1 MTWNSVHCRLSWQSG
16 HVDDFVTGKLAAL
29 FEGDWFY
36 VRYWETGPH
45 LRIRYRGKQDLRQ
58 SILDLVTATDHPLL
72 DIDPV
77 AYYAE
82 IGAPGGEWL
91 PHGDVRE
98 VPYEPEIE
106 RYGGPEG
113 LPIAEDLFCRS
124 TEVAV
129 AVLRSTRSKSARL
142 SAAIGLAI
150 TTTRALGMDRPAAA
164 AWLRTMGASW
174 RYAQEPAT
182 SPSLESHIAAHQILS
197 QRGKE
202 ISARWDRPDN
212 PAAAHWSEQI
222 RAARAKADLPPR
234 FWASQL
240 HMLFNRMGVSPEE
253 ERMVCWLVAAAA
265 LAPDGLS
272 TFHGDD
278 SDQRYLEA
286 SKFLPGFINQFP
298 RTASKPPAP
307 AKNWTMALPPPENL
321 TVPLVTAL
329 NDRHTSRDEALSGT
343 LTTVELSTL
352 LWTAQGGRPYPSAGA
367 QYCARI
373 RAIALSVE
381 GLTPGCYDFD
391 EICRTLE
398 WTGPCPSVP
407 DLEST
412 SMWFG
417 PGTTELSGTPAVLAL
432 YVRIGELRQT
442 YGLRALRFAF
452 TEAGHLAQNLGL
464 TAAAMGLS
472 MGTIGGIY
480 DDLAHDLLA
489 LDGVNA
495 TLVYL
500 LPVARSESA
509 GSVSDAQ

>member
-1 MTWNSVHCRLSWQSG
+1 VTWTSLHCRLSWQPD
-16 HVDDFVTGKLAAL
+16 HVDAFISEKLAPL
-29 FEGDWFY
+29 FDGDWFY

-45 LRIRYRGKQDLRQ
+45 LRIRYRGTRDLRQ
-58 SILDLVTATDHPLL
+58 SILDLVTAAGYPLL
-72 DIDPV
+72 DIDPA
-77 AYYAE
+77 AYYADINATE
-82 IGAPGGEWL
+82 GPWL

-98 VPYEPEIE
+98 VPYEPEVE

-113 LPIAEDLFCRS
+113 LPVAEDLFCRS
-124 TEVAV
+124 TEVAL
-129 AVLRSTRSKSARL
+129 AVLRSARSESARL

-150 TTTRALGMDRPAAA
+150 STTKALGLDRPAAA

-174 RYAQEPAT
+174 RYAQEPAAA
-182 SPSLESHIAAHQILS
+182 PSLESHIAAHQILS

-202 ISARWDRPDN
+202 ISARWDRPSS
-212 PAAAHWSEQI
+212 PATAHWIEQI
-222 RAARAKADLPPR
+222 RAAKAKIDLPPQ

-240 HMLFNRMGVSPEE
+240 HMLFNRIGINPEQ

-265 LAPDGLS
+265 LAPDGLGS
-272 TFHGDD
+272 FHGDD

-298 RTASKPPAP
+298 RTAGKPPARE
-307 AKNWTMALPPPENL
+307 KNWTVALPPPDEL

-329 NDRHTSRDEALSGT
+329 NERHTSREDALNGT
-343 LTTVELSTL
+343 LDARELSTL
-352 LWTAQGGRPYPSAGA
+352 LATAQGGRPYPSAGA
-367 QYCARI
+367 QYCARV
-373 RAIALSVE
+373 RVIALTVN
-381 GLTPGCYDFD
+381 GLAPGCYDFD
-391 EICRTLE
+391 EVCRTLE
-398 WTGPCPSVP
+398 WTGPQPSIP

-417 PGTTELSGTPAVLAL
+417 PGTTELAGTPAVLAL

-442 YGLRALRFAF
+442 YGMRALRFAF
-452 TEAGHLAQNLGL
+452 TEAGHLAQNLSL
-464 TAAAMGLS
+464 VAAAMGLS

-500 LPVARSESA
+500 LPIASTARSRL
-509 GSVSDAQ
+509 G

>member
-1 MTWNSVHCRLSWQSG
+1 
-16 HVDDFVTGKLAAL
+16 VDAFIIQKLAPL
-29 FEGDWFY
+29 FDGDWFY

-45 LRIRYRGKQDLRQ
+45 LRIRYRGTRDLRQ
-58 SILDLVTATDHPLL
+58 SILDLVTAAGYPLL
-72 DIDPV
+72 DIDPA
-77 AYYAE
+77 AYYE
-82 IGAPGGEWL
+82 DINAPEGPWL
-91 PHGDVRE
+91 PHGDIRA
-98 VPYEPEIE
+98 VPYEPEVE

-124 TEVAV
+124 TEVAL

-150 TTTRALGMDRPAAA
+150 STTQALGLDRPAAA
-164 AWLRTMGASW
+164 SWLRMMGASW
-174 RYAQEPAT
+174 RYAQEPSAP
-182 SPSLESHIAAHQILS
+182 PSLESHIAAHQILS

-202 ISARWDRPDN
+202 ISARWDRPAS
-212 PAAAHWSEQI
+212 PATAHWIEQI
-222 RAARAKADLPPR
+222 RAANARMDLPPH

-240 HMLFNRMGVSPEE
+240 HMLFNRIGINPEQ

-272 TFHGDD
+272 AFHGND

-298 RTASKPPAP
+298 RTAAKPPP
-307 AKNWTMALPPPENL
+307 AEKNWTVALPPPDEL
-321 TVPLVTAL
+321 DVPLVTAL
-329 NDRHTSRDEALSGT
+329 NDRHTSREEALSGT
-343 LTTVELSTL
+343 LQAQELSTL
-352 LWTAQGGRPYPSAGA
+352 LSTAQGGRPYPSAGA

-373 RAIALSVE
+373 RVIALDVG
-381 GLTPGCYDFD
+381 GLAPGCYDFD
-391 EICRTLE
+391 EVCRTLE
-398 WTGPCPSVP
+398 WTGPRPSIP

-417 PGTTELSGTPAVLAL
+417 PGTTELANTPAVLAL
-432 YVRIGELRQT
+432 YVRIGELRET
-442 YGLRALRFAF
+442 YGMRALRFAF

-464 TAAAMGLS
+464 VAAAMGLS

-500 LPVARSESA
+500 LPIARSES
-509 GSVSDAQ
+509 G